1 MKRIITLIALTA
13 SAAVLMNSC
22 QKSMPE
28 VKEGVPMTIQASVTA
43 PAGTK
48 TQYDYTNDKT
58 LEGSWNSEEAITVIS
73 FNECGIT
80 AVDTFTSTGEE
91 GRKKAEFSGTWT
103 GNEGDKIIC
112 LYPPVDSYAGYSIFE
127 NVNVGSPFIG
137 IRDFSTPSASLQD
150 NDTNSVSDVDAMLGE
165 VKVSGDGAHVYLE
178 HLFAVFRIE
187 VTLANLPYFAPD
199 DSPYENARIS
209 SLRIKC
215 VDPDREMDEWDDPVF
230 VWKSYLNVTIDDYT
244 GKPYTAEHGH
254 GPQNFYL
261 INSGSTND
269 FYMRNEPVTK
279 TFYVPV
285 RFDENLEPGYEL
297 CFQFGGYYY
306 NRNKNQVEY
315 IDVFPV
321 GDKRKTITSKL
332 PLENGKIYCFK
343 VTI

>member
-73 FNECGIT
+73 FNEGGIT
-80 AVDTFTSTGEE
+80 AVDEFVSTGEA